1 MVASFLGRFRRGVC
15 RVARCR
21 SGKRCKLK
29 INECNVA
36 CRALRAGNIENG
48 KQNSIFLC
56 EGSFRGMISKK
67 YLAALAGS
75 VLVLAPMLGG
85 CGGDDSVSKPKVSH
99 TATTVSETPE
109 ESETPTTEEPTE
121 DVTEASQDEAAAEP
135 AASGTTTNSNG
146 SSGSGGGSG
155 SRARANSNSSGSSGS
170 SGGGSAGTSAAAD
183 PAPAPAAAEAA
194 PAPAAG
200 VGEPSELAPTI
211 PADTF
216 PSEELVDAYGN
227 AGITTVYLDNGGR
240 WEITDSGKYLCEY
253 GDETGY
259 SISYEC

>member
-1 MVASFLGRFRRGVC
+1 M
-15 RVARCR
+15 ARCR

-194 PAPAAG
+194 PAPVAG